1 MASRNVLRGK
11 QIESALSL
19 SGGDT
24 ESSIFE
30 IPLSLKNVGIVIETS
45 GVTDNTGTFDVQY
58 RINNGDKQ
66 SGWATLSLGSTPSL
80 SDADATFLIN
90 LNQIPPGDVRIKYN
104 SAGGTPDG
112 TAAIWIAAGGF

>member
-11 QIESALSL
+11 QIESAMSL

-24 ESSIFE
+24 QSEVFN
-30 IPLSLKNVGIVIETS
+30 IPYSLTNVGIIIETS

-58 RINNGDKQ
+58 RVNNGDEQ
-66 SGWATLSLGSTPSL
+66 SGWATLTLGSTPTL
-80 SDADATFLIN
+80 ANANATYLIN
-90 LNQIPPGDVRIKYN
+90 LNQIPPGDIRIAYN
-104 SAGGTPDG
+104 SGGSVPDG